1 MYWGYSNKS
10 ALFSSSE
17 ASHKLEE
24 DVTAEKKP
32 ISVIVRMIPQK
43 HDNKS
48 RLPMFC
54 RPEESGIYLD
64 SNKQDYSSFDRIFG
78 TNSTNEDIYQYFNND
93 LNFIQNILD
102 AYDTSIITYGQ
113 ALTGKSST
121 LLRNQTAQNEDANI
135 GLLPRLSN
143 ELFEKLEKERTEKN
157 TKYVVKLNVFEV
169 SMEKIYDMLAMD
181 EKKKSLKLHHENNKL
196 EYTLKG
202 LTNEVISSTDDI
214 ISQMRD
220 VSKRR
225 QVDSKKQTRST
236 THLFVKLNVEQRNV
250 VDETLKIGNLLL
262 VDLCGSNLLDKEKD
276 KKIASSDEIKKINS
290 EIKAVNHVIKMLHEH
305 QTKHPNDNTAHS
317 VPYRDS
323 SLTKLLINS
332 IAGNSI
338 TAFLTCCSTDKIDEM
353 DSINSLK
360 TSSTI
365 KKIHTQVYPNIVG
378 LHQKKKMC
386 LLYENMKTKEENY
399 LKRIKQLEEERNTF
413 RETYDNPAEGQS
425 NKTTSQKLQK
435 SEAENKAL
443 IEQLELL
450 KSLLNKPSDGSKMNQ
465 KALMGNTID
474 ITNSL
479 IEKSS
484 KVAELQASIE
494 EMNHTNYILKE
505 KLKRMGGIDSNL
517 EQMNNK
523 LVAQIKEHEKLIHD
537 LLTANAAMESELD
550 HFKEINKVRNDKV
563 KILEDRVSKVNI
575 NGASYDNTASMTPRQ
590 GSISSS
596 SGHTIVPIE
605 EEKEIAP
612 SSWGLKN
619 TTWGTRQ
626 ASVGSIGITTS
637 EETFVPRPLKKGLK
651 LNSVR
656 VVSGPATSPHTVH
669 SKM

>member
-10 ALFSSSE
+10 TLFSSSE
-17 ASHKLEE
+17 PSHKLEE
-24 DVTAEKKP
+24 DVTAEKSP
-32 ISVIVRMIPQK
+32 INVVIRMNPQK
-43 HDNKS
+43 HDNKN

-64 SNKQDYSSFDRIFG
+64 SDKLEYSSFDKVFG
-78 TNSTNEDIYQYFNND
+78 TNSTNNDVYEYFNKGSNC
-93 LNFIQNILD
+93 IQNVLD
-102 AYDTSIITYGQ
+102 AYDISIVTYGQ
-113 ALTGKSST
+113 ALTGKTST
-121 LLRNQTAQNEDANI
+121 LLGDQVSQNKNTDN
-135 GLLPRLSN
+135 GLLFQLSN
-143 ELFEKLEKERTEKN
+143 ELFEKLDEEKSKKN
-157 TKYVVKLNVFEV
+157 TKYVVKLSIFEV
-169 SMEKIYDMLAMD
+169 SMEKIYDMLIID
-181 EKKKSLKLHHENNKL
+181 GKKKSLKLHHENNKL
-196 EYTLKG
+196 EYTVKDV
-202 LTNEVISSTDDI
+202 THKVVSSTADI

-225 QVDSKKQTRST
+225 QIDFKKKTRST
-236 THLFVKLNVEQRNV
+236 THLFVRLNVEQRNV

-262 VDLCGSNLLDKEKD
+262 VDLCGSNPLDKEKD
-276 KKIASSDEIKKINS
+276 KKSASSDEIKKINA
-290 EIKAVNHVIKMLHEH
+290 EIKAVDHVINMLHDH

-323 SLTKLLINS
+323 SLTKLLINLLG
-332 IAGNSI
+332 GNSI
-338 TAFLTCCSTDKIDEM
+338 TTFLICCSTDKIDEM

-360 TSSTI
+360 TCSI
-365 KKIHTQVYPNIVG
+365 VKKIHTQIYPNIVG
-378 LHQKKKMC
+378 LHQKKKMS
-386 LLYENMKTKEENY
+386 LLYKNMKTKEENY
-399 LKRIKQLEEERNTF
+399 LKRIKQLEEERNAF
-413 RETYDNPAEGQS
+413 RETYDNSTDSQS
-425 NKTTSQKLQK
+425 IKTTSQKLQQ

-450 KSLLNKPSDGSKMNQ
+450 KGLLNKPSDGSKTSQ
-465 KALMGNTID
+465 KIPMGNTMD

-494 EMNHTNYILKE
+494 EINHANYVLKE
-505 KLKRMGGIDSNL
+505 KLKRMGGKDSNL

-523 LVAQIKEHEKLIHD
+523 LVTQIKEHEKLIHD

-550 HFKEINKVRNDKV
+550 HFKEINKVRNEKV
-563 KILEDRVSKVNI
+563 KILEDRISKTNI
-575 NGASYDNTASMTPRQ
+575 TGTSYSNTTVITPRQ

-596 SGHTIVPIE
+596 SGHTIVPID
-605 EEKEIAP
+605 EEKEIG
-612 SSWGLKN
+612 SSPWGLKN
-619 TTWGTRQ
+619 TNWGTRH